1 MQFGRLLHVGWYAG
15 ATVWMLCD
23 RANHDGDSNTVPFPA
38 LASRFIVFFL
48 DAVHRF
54 YCPRK
59 EVGARSYYD
68 LGTNAPI
75 QRYVCAHDVQLQRC
89 DATSCSPALGL
100 VVEVRLLV

>member
-1 MQFGRLLHVGWYAG
+1 MTETVTQSPSLLWRPG
-15 ATVWMLCD
+15 
-23 RANHDGDSNTVPFPA
+23 S
-38 LASRFIVFFL
+38 SFFL

-75 QRYVCAHDVQLQRC
+75 QRYVCVHDVQRC
-89 DATSCSPALGL
+89 DATTCSPAPGL
-100 VVEVRLLV
+100 VVEVLLLV